1 MQLNP
6 PESVPFRAFFI
17 GASISTAPVW
27 GVISFIVAMVVGG
40 NTDLKN
46 IWILVWVGG
55 TFGGV
60 FLSALGG
67 ASKYRK
73 AVNSSLEFLSDSL
86 PRIDYWPVTP
96 GVGIAVDLNAGKVA
110 LRGRC
115 ERKRLSKTV
124 DLKEIRDVSAMSK
137 EYEEVRII
145 GRSSSS
151 ERADILKDNIEQAA
165 KASKDTGL
173 TVCLDDLQTPQ
184 IFVQLDYSAAERWL
198 FLFEKIQNGSA
209 QSQDSPIEL
218 KAAG

>member
-1 MQLNP
+1 
-6 PESVPFRAFFI
+6 
-17 GASISTAPVW
+17 
-27 GVISFIVAMVVGG
+27 
-40 NTDLKN
+40 
-46 IWILVWVGG
+46 
-55 TFGGV
+55 
-60 FLSALGG
+60 
-67 ASKYRK
+67 
-73 AVNSSLEFLSDSL
+73 
-86 PRIDYWPVTP
+86 
-96 GVGIAVDLNAGKVA
+96 
-110 LRGRC
+110 
-115 ERKRLSKTV
+115 LSKTV